1 MQNTTNPW
9 GCFTSNE
16 LDQVCNAVSSK
27 IKPHRLSQVSAKQR
41 LNTRVRYVQ
50 FGEVGL
56 SRLGYGADVHIEPEH
71 LSGFY
76 LIQMPQYGTARVRCG
91 AQLIESDPGVATI
104 LNPNEDVD
112 MVWHANNESLMLKI
126 ERTLVERSARA
137 LGFDTGSQGLVLP
150 ARLLAHTQPSWQIM
164 MRYVLD
170 CARNAPDILKAPLI
184 INQLE
189 QLTVSTLLSL
199 HPPAQ
204 DAAHLRP
211 GQLLPRHLK
220 KVQDYLQD
228 HAHLPITL
236 EDLSHEAGV
245 SARTL
250 QQAFR
255 SYYGM
260 SPMQYLKQIRLD
272 RLRNELLDCGGR
284 RVSLAD
290 LAMRWGFAHQG
301 RFSAEYRQ
309 RFGEAPSAT
318 LQRLQGR
325 TD

>member
-1 MQNTTNPW
+1 MQNTTTPW
-9 GCFTSNE
+9 VSFTSNDLE
-16 LDQVCNAVSSK
+16 QVRNSVSNK
-27 IKPHRLSQVSAKQR
+27 IKAHQLSQLRADQR

-50 FGEVGL
+50 FGQVGL

-76 LIQMPQYGTARVRCG
+76 LVQIPQYGTARIRCG
-91 AQLIESDPGVATI
+91 AQVIDSSPDTATI

-126 ERTLVERSARA
+126 ERTLVEQNARA
-137 LGFDTGSQGLVLP
+137 LGLNAGSQGMVFP

-164 MRYVLD
+164 MRYLLD
-170 CARNAPDILKAPLI
+170 CARNAPDILNAPLI
-184 INQLE
+184 VSQLE

-199 HPPAQ
+199 HPPLQ
-204 DAAHLRP
+204 SCPGPFKP
-211 GQLLPRHLK
+211 GQILPRHLK
-220 KVQDYLQD
+220 KVEDYLQA
-228 HAHLPITL
+228 HAHLPVTL
-236 EDLSHEAGV
+236 EDLSQEAGV

-255 SYYGM
+255 SHYGV
-260 SPMQYLKQIRLD
+260 SPMQYLKQVRLD
-272 RLRNELLDCGGR
+272 KLRDELLGSGDTR
-284 RVSLAD
+284 LSLAD

-309 RFGEAPSAT
+309 RFGEAPSIT
-318 LQRLQGR
+318 LQRLQG
-325 TD
+325 

>member
-1 MQNTTNPW
+1 MQNTTTPW
-9 GCFTSNE
+9 LCFASTDLE
-16 LDQVCNAVSSK
+16 QVRNLVSSN
-27 IKPHRLSQVSAKQR
+27 IKSHQLSQVSAKQT

-50 FGEVGL
+50 FGQVGL

-71 LSGFY
+71 LGGFY
-76 LIQMPQYGTARVRCG
+76 LIQIPQYGTARVRCG
-91 AQLIESDPGVATI
+91 AQVIDSNPGIATL

-126 ERTLVERSARA
+126 ERTLVEQNARA
-137 LGFDTGSQGLVLP
+137 LGFNIGPGGVVFP

-170 CARNAPDILKAPLI
+170 CARNAPHILSAPLI
-184 INQLE
+184 VSQLE
-189 QLTVSTLLSL
+189 QLAVSTLLSL
-199 HPPAQ
+199 HPPLQ
-204 DAAHLRP
+204 DAAPHLRQ

-220 KVQDYLQD
+220 KVEHYLQD

-236 EDLSHEAGV
+236 EDLSVESGV

-255 SYYGM
+255 SYYGL
-260 SPMQYLKQIRLD
+260 SPMQYLKQVRLD
-272 RLRNELLDCGGR
+272 KLRNELLGSDGA

-318 LQRLQGR
+318 LRRLHGC
-325 TD
+325 